1 MNKLAI
7 CTDREDSVKDYDKAI
22 EQLHIIDDVSPELL
36 EEINCIDINL
46 SNIILADELNSLNSK
61 YPETKFLKKYY
72 SEEAWRVTEAIGNML
87 IRLKNFFT
95 RTLQYIKVFVVIRIG
110 AAETIIKRWAG
121 VCDAKHDEVERYL
134 KENDKKEISVTSLTE
149 LMSVSQAL
157 YKEYQDQFTNVCTM
171 TVDTAVSAN
180 NANELV
186 AEPGRYQDWLKLL
199 EKVEA
204 ENPRNKETNGKS
216 ALSLIDGKWGDSVEI
231 MRLAKA
237 VAQARIVV
245 SDLNKLDNNAKKI
258 ISELEQSDNT
268 PPAQKTDND
277 AGKMKV
283 TTEDVLKRRKLD
295 FLRKFSK
302 EAMTKLIGT
311 FTTYTS
317 YAGQQCEQFV
327 KLFDKASQKVA
338 NAQK

>member
-7 CTDREDSVKDYDKAI
+7 CTDREDSINDYDTAI
-22 EQLHIIDDVSPELL
+22 DQLHIVDDVSPELL
-36 EEINCIDINL
+36 EEINCIDITL
-46 SNIILADELNSLNSK
+46 RNIILAHELNYLNSK
-61 YPETKFLKKYY
+61 YPETKFLKNYY

-87 IRLKNFFT
+87 TRLKNFYT
-95 RTLQYIKVFVVIRIG
+95 RTIQYIKVFVVLRIG
-110 AAETIIKRWAG
+110 AAETVIKRWAG

-149 LMSVSQAL
+149 LMTVSQAL
-157 YKEYQDQFTNVCTM
+157 YKEYQDQFTKVCTM

-186 AEPGRYQDWLKLL
+186 SEPGRYQEWLKLL

-204 ENPRNKETNGKS
+204 ENPRNRETNGKS

-237 VAQARIVV
+237 VAQAGIVI

-268 PPAQKTDND
+268 QAPQKTDND

-283 TTEDVLKRRKLD
+283 QTEDVFKRRKLD

-317 YAGQQCEQFV
+317 YSGQQCEQFIKV
-327 KLFDKASQKVA
+327 FDKASQKVSKA
-338 NAQK
+338 PK